1 MSIMPP
7 YQTLGGIALTRHCS
21 SLALCGGGQ
30 PASEPNSRRVIWL
43 LLFSRLIPP
52 LTAAE
57 GEVSNPPDRMA
68 ADFSI
73 VSSLIVD
80 DDLQQ

>member
-1 MSIMPP
+1 MWRGATGLRTKFSASN
-7 YQTLGGIALTRHCS
+7 LAA
-21 SLALCGGGQ
+21 SLFKV
-30 PASEPNSRRVIWL
+30 N
-43 LLFSRLIPP
+43 PP